1 MHPLPSPIDT
11 LEQMLREQ
19 EPNFLRLYLNPHVAQ
34 TCFCLDRYV
43 RTTWTRP
50 RATASGEGLAAEECQ
65 SFVAN
70 SLEEALGGAIKL
82 VRYSRGE
89 NGAGRLGL
97 VLDAADCLSGFA
109 DAQLAGGDRVEF
121 LPSLRVIGG
130 RELKGGSDWLCQL
143 EAPGV
148 MIDPLVLVAG
158 SEGQLDEQAEAIRR
172 LVLRHNPATITC
184 VDRYSL
190 ASIRSSLYG
199 ILHELIPDVIVF
211 DESFVGRSVPFA
223 AFTARR
229 ALFAAWNRPGKST
242 FHSTTFQPNTITT
255 RHFMNV
261 LAMTDPD
268 FCQKYADELRAIACN
283 LVRRGD
289 AFRRYYQPS
298 LYRLIR
304 AAGFDTSD
312 LRASGSFVFVDGQP
326 ILDFV
331 GGVACSVRGH
341 NPPTYAD
348 ELRSL
353 PARRR

>member
-50 RATASGEGLAAEECQ
+50 RATASGAGLAAEECQ

-70 SLEEALGGAIKL
+70 SLEEGSA
-82 VRYSRGE
+82 VRSSSCDTAEGKME
-89 NGAGRLGL
+89 PTGL
-97 VLDAADCLSGFA
+97 ASILDAADCLSGFA

-130 RELKGGSDWLCQL
+130 RELKEAPIGCCQL

-190 ASIRSSLYG
+190 ASIRSGSDG
-199 ILHELIPDVIVF
+199 ILHELFPTLSSSTSHSWAGPF
-211 DESFVGRSVPFA
+211 RSPPS
-223 AFTARR
+223 
-229 ALFAAWNRPGKST
+229 RPG
-242 FHSTTFQPNTITT
+242 
-255 RHFMNV
+255 V
-261 LAMTDPD
+261 V
-268 FCQKYADELRAIACN
+268 
-283 LVRRGD
+283 VRRVE
-289 AFRRYYQPS
+289 P
-298 LYRLIR
+298 
-304 AAGFDTSD
+304 AG
-312 LRASGSFVFVDGQP
+312 
-326 ILDFV
+326 
-331 GGVACSVRGH
+331 
-341 NPPTYAD
+341 
-348 ELRSL
+348 
-353 PARRR
+353 